1 MNCCGFLKEN
11 LRKDG
16 RKEGMKETNQEQL
29 EGVLHFI

>member
-1 MNCCGFLKEN
+1 MNCWIPERKFKE
-11 LRKDG
+11 G